1 MTDDAGKV
9 FWRAIYLAPL
19 EVFDDPEQFLF
30 VMAHEMI
37 HAVGFNLG
45 SVREGV
51 SSTNWTFGTTS
62 CDSEE
67 RVADLGANLLMQ
79 IFDVDFDSYDFRELV
94 GVENDEETLEAR
106 ARVSYLVSQLSDCL
120 ETINADKLAIS
131 SVGLAIY

>member
-1 MTDDAGKV
+1 M
-9 FWRAIYLAPL
+9 
-19 EVFDDPEQFLF
+19 FDDPEQFLF

-79 IFDVDFDSYDFRELV
+79 IFDVDFESYDFRELV

-131 SVGLAIY
+131 SVGLAI